1 MELKEGLVTAHTCLD
16 CDAVAGFALAVT
28 VLCQRGGRVMPSTEQ
43 TCQVTP
49 DFPRN
54 ALVLVAIRT
63 DSGHCEK
70 LSQYLAIVPGC
81 GGHIV
86 TAAQIGREVLR
97 NARCCRGRFRILK
110 V

>member
-1 MELKEGLVTAHTCLD
+1 MTAHTCFD

-43 TCQVTP
+43 TCQVTA

-63 DSGHCEK
+63 DSGHREK
-70 LSQYLAIVPGC
+70 LS
-81 GGHIV
+81 
-86 TAAQIGREVLR
+86 
-97 NARCCRGRFRILK
+97 
-110 V
+110 

>member
-1 MELKEGLVTAHTCLD
+1 MGLVTAHTSFD

-28 VLCQRGGRVMPSTEQ
+28 VLCQCSSCVMPSTEQ

-49 DFPRN
+49 NFPSS
-54 ALVLVAIRT
+54 ALILVAIRA

-70 LSQYLAIVPGC
+70 LSQYLAIAPGC

-86 TAAQIGREVLR
+86 TAAQISREVLR
-97 NARCCRGRFRILK
+97 NARCCRGTFRISK